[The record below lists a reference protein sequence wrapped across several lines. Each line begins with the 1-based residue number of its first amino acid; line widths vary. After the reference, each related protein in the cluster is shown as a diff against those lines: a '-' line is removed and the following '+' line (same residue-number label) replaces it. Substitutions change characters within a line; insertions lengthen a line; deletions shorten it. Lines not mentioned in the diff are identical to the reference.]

1 MSGLISTIAYIIL
14 LMPYQYFVT
23 LILVSLSKASR
34 RSLQLATRTFF
45 SLCFS
50 LVMPNLLRTLSR
62 YYSQSRQIVWFFLS
76 YMTHTPRI
84 LEISPRGLALNLCDR
99 VKQNQSSLAQSLA
112 IAAISSIQTRRYI
125 LRSLQINR
133 HRSARLYIN
142 PY

>member
-1 MSGLISTIAYIIL
+1 MSTIAYIIL

-23 LILVSLSKASR
+23 LILMSLSKASH

-45 SLCFS
+45 SLCFF

-62 YYSQSRQIVWFFLS
+62 YYSQLRQIVQFFLL
-76 YMTHTPRI
+76 YVTYTLRI
-84 LEISPRGLALNLCDR
+84 LEISPRGLALNLYNR
-99 VKQNQSSLAQSLA
+99 VEQNQSSLAQFLA
-112 IAAISSIQTRRYI
+112 IAAMSSIQTRRYI

-133 HRSARLYIN
+133 HRHTRLYIN